1 MEILSC
7 DKCGKEWE
15 REIRRGK
22 KPKYCV
28 SCEQAARQPLPPR
41 LCLVCGVEYIPT
53 QTRQKYCIG
62 RGCKQ
67 KATYRRGIKAQY
79 YCNYCHEPFNP
90 KVSDRTDYCGRECSY
105 NWLHKQKDERAAL
118 KRIQDNWKPNK
129 PSPEVEC
136 HICGKVV
143 PRVHPWQLRCGSREC
158 SLEHGRRLS
167 KAACRA
173 KVRTCQMCGIEYQAI
188 LGGGNMYCSEC
199 VEINK
204 KESRQH
210 AKHVRRARIKGNEY
224 ESFTRREIMIRDK
237 WECQMCG
244 IGTDP
249 MLDVNDDRYPH
260 LDHIMPLS
268 KGGGHTRANTQC
280 LCRKCNIDK
289 LDKLIIPNKGDMPIQ
304 SLARSA

>member
-90 KVSDRTDYCGRECSY
+90 KASDRTDYCGRECSY
-105 NWLHKQKDERAAL
+105 NWLHKRKDERAAL

-136 HICGKVV
+136 EICGKVV
-143 PRVHPWQLRCGSREC
+143 PRKVWGKKQRLCGSREC
-158 SLEHGRRLS
+158 RMEHGRRYTRTKYPYVPLPPKEIACVICNV
-167 KAACRA
+167 KATYQGKGSGHRKYCDGCAREVASRA
-173 KVRTCQMCGIEYQAI
+173 HKLQTRKRNLRLKT
-188 LGGGNMYCSEC
+188 
-199 VEINK
+199 
-204 KESRQH
+204 
-210 AKHVRRARIKGNEY
+210 VRREPYTPLQIYK
-224 ESFTRREIMIRDK
+224 RDK
-237 WECQMCG
+237 WVCG
-244 IGTDP
+244 ICDKP
-249 MLDVNDDRYPH
+249 INPKLKHPH
-260 LDHIMPLS
+260 LHSKTIDHVIPLS
-268 KGGGHTRANTQC
+268 KGGADAPDNLQPAHLICNSY
-280 LCRKCNIDK
+280 KCDNVVSSC
-289 LDKLIIPNKGDMPIQ
+289 G
-304 SLARSA
+304 